1 MERMDEQILPAV
13 YNAIGAS
20 FHATPSQLGV
30 LTLARALVQ
39 ALASPLG
46 GILGATQPF
55 LEVKPPGRPSVHSAS
70 HASSAFMPCC
80 SYGTC
85 MAARLSLSGP

>member
-13 YNAIGAS
+13 YSAIGAS

-46 GILGATQPF
+46 GILGELLLTISQTLQILA
-55 LEVKPPGRPSVHSAS
+55 LVLLVAPP
-70 HASSAFMPCC
+70 
-80 SYGTC
+80 
-85 MAARLSLSGP
+85 

>member
-20 FHATPSQLGV
+20 FHATPSQLGI

-46 GILGATQPF
+46 GILG
-55 LEVKPPGRPSVHSAS
+55 
-70 HASSAFMPCC
+70 
-80 SYGTC
+80 
-85 MAARLSLSGP
+85 RL

>member
-1 MERMDEQILPAV
+1 MACCSSYGSSPVQEPLSWYQWWPEELTQNATRLCNALAAIMERMDEQILPAV

-46 GILGATQPF
+46 GILGA
-55 LEVKPPGRPSVHSAS
+55 S
-70 HASSAFMPCC
+70 
-80 SYGTC
+80 
-85 MAARLSLSGP
+85 

>member
-20 FHATPSQLGV
+20 FHATPSQLGI

-46 GILGATQPF
+46 GILGASRHSWRFHLQQTRRGCF
-55 LEVKPPGRPSVHSAS
+55 LTVYQHTRCCCVASVGQCDGLTLTSND
-70 HASSAFMPCC
+70 
-80 SYGTC
+80 
-85 MAARLSLSGP
+85 